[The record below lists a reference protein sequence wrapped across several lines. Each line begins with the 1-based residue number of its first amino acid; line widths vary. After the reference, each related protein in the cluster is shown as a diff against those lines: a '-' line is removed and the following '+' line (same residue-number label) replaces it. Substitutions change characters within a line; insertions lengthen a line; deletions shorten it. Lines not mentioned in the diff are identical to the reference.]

1 MLQLKKGEEM
11 KKFLQDDFIKFLLKQ
26 AAGYEITEN
35 TLKIFYI
42 KNELNENL
50 VKNRLSLPYKEIKIK
65 NNSIF
70 IKF

>member
-11 KKFLQDDFIKFLLKQ
+11 RKFLQDDFIKFLLKQ
-26 AAGYEITEN
+26 AAGYEITDN
-35 TLKIFYI
+35 ILKIFYI

>member
-1 MLQLKKGEEM
+1 M